1 MKKIALLLACIVS
14 LCCFTRC
21 VDNMDDLLAQKPEI
35 AFLNE
40 EGYCH
45 ADGNYYVGTE
55 IEFKVQAMPNATSE
69 SPLVAFNFS
78 IVDLNGNS
86 LVDESATV
94 TTDTLLVTK
103 CFTSQKEGTYVVTAT
118 VTDSLGKVNAAE
130 LRITLVDPNAG
141 AIGRYEGYVNIA
153 GDVVFD
159 TLLPQ
164 QQLDLDSLFAR
175 VVLSEGSAPDE
186 VVAIVEIEGAP
197 YSLTCHQQ
205 DGQLIMD
212 EIHLT
217 RVLTDLNNL
226 ELHFTIDMV
235 GTLEGDRLQISG
247 PVTGTGELNLLLL
260 RVHATMSG
268 QIDGTLER
276 VQEEQ

>member
-103 CFTSQKEGTYVVTAT
+103 SFQCQKEGTYVVTAT
-118 VTDSLGKVNAAE
+118 VTDSIGKVNAAE

-141 AIGRYEGYVNIA
+141 EIGRYEGYVNIA

-235 GTLEGDRLQISG
+235 GTLDGDRLQISG